1 MAFKMRSNP
10 IKRNFKQ
17 APLKKMSFQDFKDIG
32 KLQADSKKAAEKKD
46 PTMKDTILGK

>member
-32 KLQADSKKAAEKKD
+32 KLSEDSKQLSKKASKKQGLTD
-46 PTMKDTILGK
+46 VI

>member
-17 APLKKMSFQDFKDIG
+17 APLKKMSFQDFKEVG
-32 KLQADSKKAAEKKD
+32 KLSADSKKLAKKASQD
-46 PTMKDTILGK
+46 PKLTDLL